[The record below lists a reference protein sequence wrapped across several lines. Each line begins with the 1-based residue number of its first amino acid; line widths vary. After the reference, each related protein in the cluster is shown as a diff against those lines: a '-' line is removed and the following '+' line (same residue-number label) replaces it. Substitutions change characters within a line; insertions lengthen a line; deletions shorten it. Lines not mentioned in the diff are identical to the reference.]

1 MERFLE
7 LLIQFIQNKY
17 FFVLLLVFLIIV
29 IIVMLRKNKSV
40 KALEAQ
46 LSDLEIDYNTIK
58 SMPLTFKLNKARALA
73 KVNNL
78 IEKEIDGYVLSYETI
93 QKASD
98 RMAALFIEANDAIV
112 VDELDVCE
120 ACVNEIEELVTI
132 TLKNVSKLNDKLDSV
147 LEQELKLRSEVT
159 SYKERFRDIKE
170 TLNKQNGVY
179 NFSEDVLNEYIQ
191 SSENEFT
198 AFDEWMYVSEF
209 DKAAN
214 SLTRINDL
222 FAKIDNMLIEL
233 PDLLPYAKEIIPNKI
248 ADVSTLYSEVLD
260 ANLFVE
266 DLDVTQSLSVISA
279 SLSSNLSDLRV
290 GDIEKV
296 KNSLETSNDNLEAM
310 RESLHKELEANK
322 LLVDLNKQVKL
333 GLGNNSRL
341 IEELKIAYADL
352 SSRYT
357 FIDLENKISDIE
369 KSKTK
374 LTEENIAIGNKFK
387 TKMPVSKMLEIL
399 NVYNDEL
406 NLATSKVVDTQAELD
421 EILGEEKRANQQL
434 IKLYLIINEVSVK
447 INEHNIPAISNDY
460 LEDVAVAKQHI
471 RSIENILSEDTLN
484 IKLLN
489 STLSES
495 IDYIYKLYNNVNN
508 IVGMAVM
515 VENAIVFGNRYRRV
529 NNHIDSEL
537 AKSEFYFRNGE
548 YTQALTTVLAVLERL
563 HPNDYEKMI
572 RENSIYV
579 I

>member
-46 LSDLEIDYNTIK
+46 LSDLEVDYNTIK

-579 I
+579 L

>member
-46 LSDLEIDYNTIK
+46 LSDLEVDYNTIK

-170 TLNKQNGVY
+170 TLNRQNGVY

-369 KSKTK
+369 KSKIK

-579 I
+579 L

>member
-46 LSDLEIDYNTIK
+46 LSDLEVDYNTIK

-387 TKMPVSKMLEIL
+387 TKMPVSRMLEIL

-434 IKLYLIINEVSVK
+434 IKLFLIINEVSVK

>member
-1 MERFLE
+1 
-7 LLIQFIQNKY
+7 
-17 FFVLLLVFLIIV
+17 
-29 IIVMLRKNKSV
+29 
-40 KALEAQ
+40 
-46 LSDLEIDYNTIK
+46 
-58 SMPLTFKLNKARALA
+58 
-73 KVNNL
+73 
-78 IEKEIDGYVLSYETI
+78 
-93 QKASD
+93 
-98 RMAALFIEANDAIV
+98 
-112 VDELDVCE
+112 
-120 ACVNEIEELVTI
+120 
-132 TLKNVSKLNDKLDSV
+132 
-147 LEQELKLRSEVT
+147 
-159 SYKERFRDIKE
+159 
-170 TLNKQNGVY
+170 
-179 NFSEDVLNEYIQ
+179 
-191 SSENEFT
+191 
-198 AFDEWMYVSEF
+198 MYVSEF

-460 LEDVAVAKQHI
+460 LEDVVVAKQHI

-579 I
+579 L

>member
-46 LSDLEIDYNTIK
+46 LSDLEVDYNTIK

-78 IEKEIDGYVLSYETI
+78 IEKEINGYVLSYETI

-579 I
+579 L

>member
-46 LSDLEIDYNTIK
+46 LSDLEVDYNTIK

-296 KNSLETSNDNLEAM
+296 KNSLETSNDNLETM

-579 I
+579 L